1 MPYKSKINSIYI
13 IIIIIIL
20 LIYIII
26 ILNKSN
32 TSLLS
37 FLNIKNKN
45 NFLENYNDIFI
56 NINIYIPKNQ
66 NTEIS
71 CKFIS
76 DNFLL
81 LGSIKYTNLIIN
93 DNDYEIITEY
103 LIQNLN
109 EEGLKKKIVICNE
122 KEYRDALKGT
132 FQIIDGNFFAKKKEK
147 LGINKNNNFYI
158 TLSNFLL
165 CMKKITNKNIAYFY
179 DSENKL
185 LNTTNIKKI
194 NKIVLPYFNIYN
206 LKFENKYIFP
216 VSPGAKYIPYKPNML
231 KCQ

>member
-1 MPYKSKINSIYI
+1 MSYKSKINIVYI

-45 NFLENYNDIFI
+45 NFLENYNDTSIK
-56 NINIYIPKNQ
+56 IYTPNNQ
-66 NTEIS
+66 DIEIS
-71 CKFIS
+71 CNFIS
-76 DNFLL
+76 NNFSY
-81 LGSIKYTNLIIN
+81 LGIINYTNPIIN
-93 DNDYEIITEY
+93 SNDYEIITEY

-109 EEGLKKKIVICNE
+109 EEGLKKKIVICEENE
-122 KEYRDALKGT
+122 YINALKGSFKIT
-132 FQIIDGNFFAKKKEK
+132 DGNFFANKKKN
-147 LGINKNNNFYI
+147 LGINKNDDFYI
-158 TLSNFLL
+158 TLSKFLL

-179 DSENKL
+179 DNNNKL
-185 LNTTNIKKI
+185 LDTTNINKI

-206 LKFENKYIFP
+206 IIFDHKYIFP
-216 VSPGAKYIPYKPNML
+216 VLPGAKYLPYKPNML
-231 KCQ
+231 TCK